1 MFLHSIDYGSFY
13 DNKYAQFIVVDAV
26 GIHIYVRGC
35 FIVKT
40 STNQLSCIDGEDKR
54 SLLWYIWINSQSNF
68 IDVECVLYMAYS
80 IDHQYQNIV
89 P

>member
-1 MFLHSIDYGSFY
+1 MFLHGIDRGSFCN
-13 DNKYAQFIVVDAV
+13 NKYAQFIVVDAV

-54 SLLWYIWINSQSNF
+54 SLL
-68 IDVECVLYMAYS
+68 
-80 IDHQYQNIV
+80 
-89 P
+89 